1 MRYIMVSY
9 HLDIYVSDESLVN
22 LYDEAIAK
30 HNAASRSSYPD
41 SGFDL
46 FVPTDTYQTMLD
58 AGTSGAKSG
67 VIPTVCADLGVKVAM
82 RKFACGTPT
91 GCYLYARSSCSK
103 YPFRLANNQGI
114 IDSGYRGS
122 VKAMLDIN
130 WNIASFLTSHSN
142 TPRSPTEY
150 RNLLESLEQRDFAAY
165 PELSHGASSP
175 IRLMQICAP
184 GLEAFTVARVSSSEQ
199 LGVTQRGESGIGS
212 TGL

>member
-1 MRYIMVSY
+1 MVSY
-9 HLDIYVSDESLVN
+9 HLDIYVSDHSLVN

-30 HNAASRSSYPD
+30 HNAASCSPHPD

-46 FVPTDTYQTMLD
+46 LVPTDTFQTMLD
-58 AGTSGAKSG
+58 AGTSGAKAG
-67 VIPTVCADLGVKVAM
+67 VVPTVCADLGVKIAM
-82 RKFACGTPT
+82 RKFDCGTPT

-122 VKAMLDIN
+122 VKAMMDVN
-130 WNIASFLTSHSN
+130 WNIASFLAPHSN
-142 TPRSPTEY
+142 TQRSPAEY
-150 RNLLESLEQRDFAAY
+150 RSLLEGLEQRDFAAY
-165 PELSHGASSP
+165 PELSHGASTP

-184 GLEAFTVARVSSSEQ
+184 GLEAFSVTRVSSSDQ
-199 LGVTQRGESGIGS
+199 LGTTQRGEGGIGS

>member
-1 MRYIMVSY
+1 MTDY
-9 HLDIYVSDESLVN
+9 HLDIYVADESLVN

-30 HNAASRSSYPD
+30 HNSASSSSHPD

-46 FVPTDTYQTMLD
+46 FVPTNTFQTMLD
-58 AGTSGAKSG
+58 AGTSGAKAG
-67 VIPTVCADLGVKVAM
+67 VVPTVCADLGVKVSM
-82 RKFACGTPT
+82 RKCNRGIPT

-122 VKAMLDIN
+122 VKAMLDVN
-130 WNIASFLTSHSN
+130 WNIASFLTPHSN

-150 RNLLESLEQRDFAAY
+150 TNLLESLEQRDFAAY
-165 PELSHGASSP
+165 PELSCGASSP

-184 GLEAFTVARVSSSEQ
+184 GLEAFTVARVSSPDQ
-199 LGVTQRGESGIGS
+199 LGATERGEGGIGS